1 MLQNLLAG
9 LLVISCA
16 AYVAWALLLPAAVR
30 RQLVQALLRQRLPG
44 FVERRLQSAVRAP
57 LGCACDG
64 CDAGTAT
71 GKRPAAQPVH
81 WVPRSRH

>member
-9 LLVISCA
+9 LLVVSCA

-44 FVERRLQSAVRAP
+44 VVERRLQAAAKAP
-57 LGCACDG
+57 SGCACDG
-64 CDAGTAT
+64 CGAGSAT
-71 GKRPAAQPVH
+71 GKRPDAHPVH
-81 WVPRSRH
+81 WAPRRRH